1 MINNCPSMKSFLSFY
16 LRYILFFLGIQMI
29 FNITFLLIYQDLAQN
44 IGMWDQLLALV
55 YGLKLD
61 VSLTGYILI
70 LPTFLLILFSI
81 FRRGIFKI
89 MIGLYTF
96 LILLCLTPAYF
107 SNLIIYRYWNFPID
121 RSIFYYISTP
131 ADMVA
136 SLSPLSLIFS
146 LGTIILVIYASYF
159 LAYKKWV
166 AKPLSV
172 PQKREWLTAALFFV
186 ILPSLI
192 LPIRGGFAKSPM
204 TSGSVYFHEN
214 AFINHSAINPVW
226 NLFYTIVEGDKLT
239 QSANFFPDKE
249 VQDIM
254 KELYGNGEN
263 HFQVL
268 NTKSPN
274 IILVLL
280 ESFAQPVITELG
292 GNGKAAPNFNKLIP
306 EGIFFNNFFASGGL
320 TSWAIGA
327 TLAGYPSLPGTC
339 ILYYESKAQ
348 KVPILSKKLKSSG
361 YKSAFLYGGDIDFA
375 HIRSFL
381 VMGGFESIIS
391 DKDFPR
397 SIPRSSWGVPDHY
410 LFQRLIDEADEVSSP
425 FFHMLLTLSSH
436 TPFDVPMEP
445 VFPGSNHLA
454 MYENSIYYTDQ
465 ALGEF
470 IKTAKT
476 RDWWDQTLII
486 LMADHGC
493 RIGNMRADE
502 KKRFS
507 IPMLWLGGALEVSDT
522 MITKYGSQ
530 TDLPVTL
537 LNQIGLPGD
546 DFIFSK
552 DILSEDTESFAYYT
566 FNDGIGFLH
575 DSSYMVYSLVTG
587 DYLLNENSDSARKY
601 DPGLAYL
608 QFLLN
613 DFNNK

>member
-1 MINNCPSMKSFLSFY
+1 MKSFLSFY

-29 FNITFLLIYQDLAQN
+29 FNIVFLLIHQDFAQN

-55 YGLKLD
+55 YGLKQD

-70 LPTFLLILFSI
+70 FPTVLLFLFSI
-81 FRRGIFKI
+81 FRRGIFKL
-89 MIGLYTF
+89 MIGIYTF
-96 LILLCLTPAYF
+96 LILLCLIPAYF
-107 SNLIIYRYWNFPID
+107 ANLILYQYWNFPID
-121 RSIFYYISTP
+121 RSIFDYISTP
-131 ADMVA
+131 ADMIA

-146 LGTIILVIYASYF
+146 LVTIALVIYAF
-159 LAYKKWV
+159 HFQAYKKWV
-166 AKPLSV
+166 TKPLSI
-172 PQKREWLTAALFFV
+172 PQKRDWLTPALFLI

-192 LPIRGGFAKSPM
+192 LPIRGGWAKSPM

-214 AFINHSAINPVW
+214 AFINHAAMNPVW
-226 NLFYTIVEGDKLT
+226 NLFYSMVEGDKLT

-249 VQDIM
+249 VQEIM
-254 KELYGNGEN
+254 EELYVDGGK
-263 HFQVL
+263 HFNVL

-274 IILVLL
+274 VILVLL

-292 GNGKAAPNFNKLIP
+292 GNGKAAPNFNRLIP
-306 EGIFFNNFFASGGL
+306 EGIFFNNFFASGSL

-327 TLAGYPSLPGTC
+327 ILAGYPSLPGTC

-348 KVPILSKKLKSSG
+348 KLPNLNQKLKSSG
-361 YKSAFLYGGDIDFA
+361 YNSAFLYGGDIDFA
-375 HIRSFL
+375 HIKSFL

-391 DKDFPR
+391 DKDFSR
-397 SIPRSSWGVPDHY
+397 SIPRSNWGVPDHY
-410 LFQRLIDEADEVSSP
+410 LFQRLIDEADEASSP

-436 TPFDVPMEP
+436 TPFDVPMET
-445 VFPGSNHLA
+445 VFPGTNHLA

-493 RIGNMRADE
+493 RIGNIRADE

-507 IPMLWLGGALEVSDT
+507 IPMLWLGGALGVNDT
-522 MITKYGSQ
+522 MITKYASQ
-530 TDLPVTL
+530 TDLPLTL

-552 DILSEDTESFAYYT
+552 DILSENTESFAYYT

-575 DSSYMVYSLVTG
+575 DSSSMVYSLVTR
-587 DYLLNENSDSARKY
+587 DYLLNENSDSANSLE
-601 DPGLAYL
+601 PGLAYL
-608 QFLLN
+608 QYLLN